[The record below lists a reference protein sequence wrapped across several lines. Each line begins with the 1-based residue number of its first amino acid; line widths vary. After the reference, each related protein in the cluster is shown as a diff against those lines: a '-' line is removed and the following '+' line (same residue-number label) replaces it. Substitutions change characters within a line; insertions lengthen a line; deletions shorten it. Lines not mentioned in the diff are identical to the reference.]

1 MTPPRQLLLGT
12 ATACASVVAGV
23 VSWNTF
29 VARADSPPATVASQF
44 AALHESPLAS
54 APASAMRELRSIHDW
69 SYDRAR
75 TVGPHMYLAE
85 HDGVLCELVVPG
97 SGGCTDRLDPSG
109 VWLFGDMTRRYG
121 SETAP
126 FDVHLYGFAVDGV
139 SSVDV
144 TASGVTT
151 SLSVRHNAFETTLRN
166 VTFVDISEVNVV
178 KESGETLRLDP
189 AAYFPRVPRTD

>member
-1 MTPPRQLLLGT
+1 MMT
-12 ATACASVVAGV
+12 A
-23 VSWNTF
+23 
-29 VARADSPPATVASQF
+29 PPAVSIRNLRI
-44 AALHESPLAS
+44 ALPK
-54 APASAMRELRSIHDW
+54 
-69 SYDRAR
+69 
-75 TVGPHMYLAE
+75 GAE
-85 HDGVLCELVVPG
+85 RP
-97 SGGCTDRLDPSG
+97 
-109 VWLFGDMTRRYG
+109 
-121 SETAP
+121 
-126 FDVHLYGFAVDGV
+126 FAVDGV